1 MGILVGVRLLELYS
15 LNTIQSSDA
24 VSTRRHEVFL
34 FLISKTFAQKFS
46 S

>member
-24 VSTRRHEVFL
+24 VSTRKFVWHEVFL
-34 FLISKTFAQKFS
+34 F
-46 S
+46 